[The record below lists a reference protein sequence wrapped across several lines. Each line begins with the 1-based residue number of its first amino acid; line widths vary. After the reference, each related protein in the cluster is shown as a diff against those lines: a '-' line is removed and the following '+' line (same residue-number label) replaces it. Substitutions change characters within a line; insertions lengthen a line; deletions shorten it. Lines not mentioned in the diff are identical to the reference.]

1 MLGILNRAFSLVK
14 EEDYDPANPRI
25 LPLDKRTREELLL
38 LAILQPMMVTNAG
51 AKIPNEIFA
60 SDASLEKG
68 AIVSTEVSPPIFAAL
83 FKTARNKGGYTKLMA
98 ASERLLEEEC
108 TNPIVEP
115 SRPIVT
121 RFGFIEVFAGAALVT
136 EEMKKLG
143 HLVLTPVELSNSAEF
158 NAEFCHVAAWLTH
171 TIANHRVEG
180 YIMEPPCT
188 TFSIMR
194 QPQLRSKEEPLGF
207 NVQDP
212 QTATGTALAHRG
224 LLCVSTGGRYYVP
237 GLLETPFSSKM
248 RHLPSWRRLE
258 RRPGISQTRTDSC
271 RFGSPHL
278 KPFRFLGSHTN
289 LEGISKR
296 CRCKEEGRV
305 HIQIQGAYTKASAT
319 YTQALAQGLAQVL
332 HSAILAFRHEELSED
347 KVDGLEDQ
355 LVNEVMKS
363 SRWKE
368 EAVWQCR
375 EGVHIN
381 LLEIDAICKLATRI
395 SLSGGSTRTI
405 AMVDSN
411 VTKGASS
418 KGRSSSGAISSYLRR
433 LGSTLVSGD
442 IYMRTPFSPTT
453 ELCRRPYKVC
463 QH

>member
-1 MLGILNRAFSLVK
+1 MIDDFFAISVEPAHEAAEQSRSFLLHGKAQEAYESQKILGSPSKDVLASDYAKVIGATVDSRPSTRRRGLVKIGAPPEKRYGLSWITLNLLQLRQTSDSLHLSLIGGWVSALTYRQPMLGILNKAFSLVK
-14 EEDYDPANPRI
+14 EEDYDPPNPRI
-25 LPLDKRTREELLL
+25 LPLDRKTREELLL
-38 LAILQPMMVTNAG
+38 LAILQPMMVTNVG
-51 AKIPNEIFA
+51 AKVPDEIFA

-68 AIVSTEVSPPIFAAL
+68 AIVSTKVSPQIFAAL

-98 ASERLLEEEC
+98 ASERFLEEEC
-108 TNPIVEP
+108 PSPIVDP

-143 HLVLTPVELSNSAEF
+143 HLVLTPIELSNSEEF

-171 TIANHRVEG
+171 VIANHRVEG
-180 YIMEPPCT
+180 YMMEPPCT

-194 QPQLRSKEEPLGF
+194 RPQLRSKEEPLGF

-212 QTATGTALAHRG
+212 QTATGTAL
-224 LLCVSTGGRYYVP
+224 VSTGGRYYVP

-278 KPFRFLGSHTN
+278 KPFRFLGSHIN

-305 HIQIQGAYTKASAT
+305 HIRSKAPT
-319 YTQALAQGLAQVL
+319 PKPVPLTPRL
-332 HSAILAFRHEELSED
+332 
-347 KVDGLEDQ
+347 
-355 LVNEVMKS
+355 
-363 SRWKE
+363 
-368 EAVWQCR
+368 
-375 EGVHIN
+375 
-381 LLEIDAICKLATRI
+381 
-395 SLSGGSTRTI
+395 
-405 AMVDSN
+405 
-411 VTKGASS
+411 
-418 KGRSSSGAISSYLRR
+418 LRR
-433 LGSTLVSGD
+433 AS
-442 IYMRTPFSPTT
+442 PKFSI
-453 ELCRRPYKVC
+453 
-463 QH
+463 